1 MSAMASESE
10 PTLLGGPDPA
20 RLDPQTLDLL
30 GRARAGDAPAYDELF
45 ARAIE
50 RVLVFVRARLGPRLA
65 GKLEPM
71 DLLQET
77 YAEAHKAFASFEY
90 RGDGSFVRWLCRIA
104 ENQIRGQANHFGA
117 AKRRSPGG
125 VLPVTRVLERART
138 TATGPGTALGRVE
151 DRDRLVEALA
161 KLTEEE
167 RQAILLRFFQD
178 RTIDEIATAL
188 ETSASSARR
197 ILGRAVERLGA
208 MVAPPETRPAE
219 R

>member
-1 MSAMASESE
+1 M
-10 PTLLGGPDPA
+10 
-20 RLDPQTLDLL
+20 
-30 GRARAGDAPAYDELF
+30 
-45 ARAIE
+45 
-50 RVLVFVRARLGPRLA
+50 
-65 GKLEPM
+65 
-71 DLLQET
+71 
-77 YAEAHKAFASFEY
+77 
-90 RGDGSFVRWLCRIA
+90 
-104 ENQIRGQANHFGA
+104 
-117 AKRRSPGG
+117 
-125 VLPVTRVLERART
+125 TRVLERART